1 MDLLSRMFIGLTNS
15 GSGQS
20 SNNTWRL
27 SVKVGDLIE
36 CDQYGLG
43 VITDVEGRSYAAYFY
58 EVGKKGW
65 FDIHCLGHSMEI
77 ISEGR

>member
-1 MDLLSRMFIGLTNS
+1 M
-15 GSGQS
+15 
-20 SNNTWRL
+20 
-27 SVKVGDLIE
+27 KVGDLIE
-36 CDQYGLG
+36 CDIYGLG